1 MNTDSSQKESGRGC
15 KRRREDRSTND
26 RARDDVSSPGP
37 PSDSDSGE
45 MVDSLQIGRCE
56 RKGGRPATLSY
67 RHKEDGDDETKGG

>member
-56 RKGGRPATLSY
+56 
-67 RHKEDGDDETKGG
+67 